1 MIARPT
7 HLRLHQFQFLIAIL
21 FLLFIS
27 GCNSS
32 RKNPAEPKPEQT
44 EFSGSI
50 TFGDTVAIPEAGVSL
65 VFNRLIADSR
75 LPIGTPLDMFSY
87 HTARIEFLLLPDQ
100 KYVYL
105 TISGD
110 MGDTA
115 TVRYYG
121 ESVTLENFRIRL
133 TNLQPQPEVFG
144 QLPDSP
150 LVADYF
156 LEKIDSIPSTKT
168 NFLPL
173 TNGNRWVY
181 LDSSFQNGAFVAE
194 EVRTITVV
202 KNFYDAVGHW
212 WALNNEL
219 YGIYPNL
226 LVNNDTVYSRQS
238 GGEIF
243 VPGTTTY
250 YKTEELAPTA
260 DSTDSFAQ
268 RVEGD
273 VMVMRYVY
281 AIDSTITTQAGTFS
295 IPYRYSGA
303 YPYQSAEYLFSP
315 GTGIIYAELYDRY
328 TSTNHRIRLVDVELH

>member
-1 MIARPT
+1 MLSQPK
-7 HLRLHQFQFLIAIL
+7 HLRLQQFRFLIAIL
-21 FLLFIS
+21 FLLLVL

-75 LPIGTPLDMFSY
+75 LPVGTPIDMFSY

-121 ESVTLENFRIRL
+121 QPVTLENYRLRL

-150 LVADYF
+150 LVADFF
-156 LEKIDSIPSTKT
+156 LEKIDSIPNTET

-173 TNGNRWVY
+173 ANGNRWVY
-181 LDSSFQNGAFVAE
+181 LDSSFQNGVFVAAE
-194 EVRTITVV
+194 LDTIKVI
-202 KNFYDAVGHW
+202 KHYYDALGHW
-212 WALNNEL
+212 WMLNNEL

-226 LVNNDTVYSRQS
+226 LVSNDTVYSRQS
-238 GGEIF
+238 GGEVF
-243 VPGTTTY
+243 EPGTSIY
-250 YKTEELAPTA
+250 YKTEELGPTS
-260 DSTDSFAQ
+260 DSSDSFAQ

-273 VMVMRYVY
+273 IIFMRHIYIV
-281 AIDSTITTQAGTFS
+281 DSTVTTQAGTFP
-295 IPYRYSGA
+295 IFYRYSGA

-315 GTGIIYAELYDRY
+315 GTGIICAELHNQY
-328 TSTNHRIRLVDVELH
+328 TSRHHRIRLVEVELH